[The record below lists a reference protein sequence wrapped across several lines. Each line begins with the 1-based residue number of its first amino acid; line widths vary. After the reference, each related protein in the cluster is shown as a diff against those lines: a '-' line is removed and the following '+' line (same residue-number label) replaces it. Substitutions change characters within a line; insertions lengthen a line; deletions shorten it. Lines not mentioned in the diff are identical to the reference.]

1 MRRLIIKKNNT
12 GKRLDKFLAQTFFSQ
27 HKIISQLQNTLTRGE
42 IIRNIREGRISIN
55 EKKIKPSYILK
66 EKDVVYLDLKPFLQ
80 ELVPNEKINFEIIFQ
95 DNNIIV
101 INKPAGLKVHP
112 NSFAETNTLVNGLL
126 SKFPEIKNVSDS
138 SIGSEFRPG
147 IVHRLDQDTSGTMV
161 VARNQK
167 SFESLKKLFQTKKIV
182 KKYLALVIGKLKN
195 KQDVIEKSIAK
206 SSSYKKQ
213 VIAGKKT
220 RTKILEAITQYNVK
234 QEFSNFSLVEAWPKT
249 GRTHQIRIHFFSL
262 GNPVAGDKK
271 YRLKKNIGLI
281 LPPRQL
287 LHAQT
292 LDFELFGRKYSLE
305 AKLPQDFSQFLTK
318 LQ

>member
-1 MRRLIIKKNNT
+1 MK
-12 GKRLDKFLAQTFFSQ
+12 
-27 HKIISQLQNTLTRGE
+27 
-42 IIRNIREGRISIN
+42 
-55 EKKIKPSYILK
+55 
-66 EKDVVYLDLKPFLQ
+66 
-80 ELVPNEKINFEIIFQ
+80 KINFEIIFQ